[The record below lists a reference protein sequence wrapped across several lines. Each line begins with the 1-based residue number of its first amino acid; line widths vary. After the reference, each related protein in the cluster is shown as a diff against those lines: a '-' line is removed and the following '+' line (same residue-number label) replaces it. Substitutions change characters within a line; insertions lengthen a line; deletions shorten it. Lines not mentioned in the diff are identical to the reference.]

1 MFNFLT
7 IDADWV
13 ERNCKLK
20 NAHLAKCPRIQCS
33 TASYNLIKHNEITV
47 LKRSFIPYRFRG
59 YEIVIDDSMELG
71 IVEII

>member
-7 IDADWV
+7 IDTDWI

-33 TASYNLIKHNEITV
+33 TASYNLLKHNETV
-47 LKRSFIPYRFRG
+47 ILKRSFTPYRFRG

-71 IVEII
+71 DVEII